1 MAGETLITGARVLA
15 PDMSGAPHRD
25 VLVSA
30 GTIAAVAAPG
40 SIAAEGRRVIDA
52 TDRMLVPGLV
62 NAHTHS
68 HGALGR
74 GLVGDRVPLEVFL
87 TEGAA
92 GNAGR
97 TLADKV
103 LSARLGAVEL
113 IRKGCTACF
122 DLFTEVPAPSV
133 AAIHA
138 VAGAY
143 AGVGMRAVVAPMIAT
158 RTIWQALPGLLESL
172 PADAADKVRA
182 FAAAPQEVALAV
194 TRAAIETWP
203 HDRAMVR
210 PAVAPTIP
218 LHCDDAFMVAAARLA
233 EEHDVPFQTHLAETE
248 TQATLGHVRYGRS
261 LVAHLEALGVL
272 SPRFSAA
279 HAIWIGE
286 EDMARL
292 AAAGAGVSHN
302 PLSNLRLGSGV
313 APVRAML
320 EAGVR
325 LGIGTDAS
333 NTSDGQNMFEAAR
346 LGAYLSRIAARDP
359 SAWLSAEEAFA
370 AATTGSAALMGF
382 AGLGRLAEGA
392 AADIVFLDLA
402 VSHYVP
408 LREPLRQLVFGETG
422 AAVASVM
429 IAGEMVLE
437 EGRMLTLDEAA
448 LRAEAEEAAARLD
461 AANAGGIAGAEV
473 LSTFVGCFC
482 LGQAPN
488 PEDLAR
494 RLAEGVGEGKESAG
508 AAFLSSAKRAK

>member
-1 MAGETLITGARVLA
+1 MADETLIIGARVLA
-15 PDMSGAPHRD
+15 PGMGDAPHRD
-25 VLVSA
+25 VVVRGGVIA
-30 GTIAAVAAPG
+30 GVVAPE
-40 SIAAEGRRVIDA
+40 SVTAEGRRVIDA
-52 TDRMLVPGLV
+52 ADRMLVPGLV
-62 NAHTHS
+62 NGHTHS
-68 HGALGR
+68 HGAMGR

-87 TEGAA
+87 TEGLP

-133 AAIHA
+133 AAVHA

-143 AGVGMRAVVAPMIAT
+143 AETGMRAVVAPMIAT
-158 RTIWQALPGLLESL
+158 RTIWQALPGLVESL
-172 PADAADKVRA
+172 PEEVAAKVRA
-182 FAAAPQEVALAV
+182 FAAAPEDVALAV
-194 TRAAIETWP
+194 TREAIETWP

-218 LHCDDAFMVAAARLA
+218 LHCADDFMVAAARLA

-248 TQATLGHVRYGRS
+248 TQATLGHKRYGRS

-279 HAIWIGE
+279 HAIWIGA
-286 EDMARL
+286 EDIARL
-292 AAAGAGVSHN
+292 ADAGAGVSHN
-302 PLSNLRLGSGV
+302 PLSNLRIGSGV

-320 EAGVR
+320 DAGVR

-333 NTSDGQNMFEAAR
+333 NTSDGQNMYEAAR

-359 SAWLSAEEAFA
+359 AAWLSAEEVFA
-370 AATTGSAALMGF
+370 AATTGSAGLLGF
-382 AGLGRLAEGA
+382 SGLGRLAEGA

-408 LREPLRQLVFGETG
+408 LREPLRQLVFGENG

-437 EGRMLTLDEAA
+437 EGRLLTVDEAA
-448 LRAEAEEAAARLD
+448 LRAEAEAAAARLD
-461 AANAGGIAGAEV
+461 AANAQAIAGAET

-482 LGQAPN
+482 LGLAPN
-488 PEDLAR
+488 PEGLAR
-494 RLAEGVGEGKESAG
+494 RLAEGMGRPDEGA
-508 AAFLSSAKRAK
+508 